1 MIPGGDVC
9 MKGKLSIISVFLL
22 LSGKFKHIMQT
33 FGKLQ
38 PGQKQ
43 SLKTQCVGH
52 GYMWK
57 PYCKFQIH
65 PDVATH
71 THTGLKSRTMIC
83 FQLQWKLSPQL
94 VMSIIILAKQ
104 LVSTNRPSGAWFIAF
119 VQHFSLTLPF
129 PIKDPDVIFRA
140 CLQLRGRIS
149 PELARQTQW
158 KQEVKLHFNNYFLSL

>member
-43 SLKTQCVGH
+43 SPKTQCVGH
-52 GYMWK
+52 GNMWK

-71 THTGLKSRTMIC
+71 THTRPEKPDNDLLPITMKAESTACNVYHYSCKAACFHKPTQRGLIYS
-83 FQLQWKLSPQL
+83 
-94 VMSIIILAKQ
+94 
-104 LVSTNRPSGAWFIAF
+104 
-119 VQHFSLTLPF
+119 
-129 PIKDPDVIFRA
+129 FRA
-140 CLQLRGRIS
+140 TFFSDTSFSYQRPGRHLS
-149 PELARQTQW
+149 SLSAATWTDQSGTCTSDAMETRS
-158 KQEVKLHFNNYFLSL
+158 EVTFQ